1 MVVSIF
7 TRELGPTE
15 ICAIA
20 GIKEWVGKSMED
32 RDKLASTSLTIEPS
46 IFWHR
51 LSQTSG
57 YMKAMP
63 PEEFKAIRLHTY
75 HIDADTYMRASSSDY
90 TYQRD

>member
-51 LSQTSG
+51 QRIRHRFAKQILQIGAPTCSESETL
-57 YMKAMP
+57 
-63 PEEFKAIRLHTY
+63 EEYKGFNTMVCKGST
-75 HIDADTYMRASSSDY
+75 
-90 TYQRD
+90 